1 MSDPP
6 SPASPPPPASPPSPA
21 SRRPI
26 DRPSLATRAGVSDE
40 ALEQLV
46 ALGIVRRHEDGS
58 FREQDVTT
66 VRLAVALGS
75 SGISLDDLG
84 AALASGELPD
94 FGKILAA
101 RPIGLAPR
109 SYRQVAA
116 KLGLDPDAVPS
127 MMEALGLPDIELDD
141 RIREDDADLLE
152 VAAAALGAGL
162 PPETFL
168 QSLRIFAEHLDR
180 IAEHQRTLFRRD
192 IQDRMLASG
201 IPRAEMLAASAAV
214 REVLIE
220 LSFRASHLIHRRML
234 ERHAFENTTEQIE
247 ILLDE
252 AGVRRRPDHDP
263 PAMVFVDLSGY
274 TRMTE
279 EEGDERAAERGAQ
292 LAQIVRGAA
301 GRHNGRLIKL
311 LGDGAMVHFTRAEDA
326 VAAAHEIVDLVDE
339 SPLPAAHVGIAAGP
353 MIRRDGDYFGATV
366 NLASRICD
374 AATAGAVL
382 ATRRVADLTPGRGW
396 IDVGEVTL
404 AGVPEPVAL
413 VELARPD

>member
-1 MSDPP
+1 MSDPAAP
-6 SPASPPPPASPPSPA
+6 TSPPPSASE
-21 SRRPI
+21 RVI
-26 DRPSLATRAGVSDE
+26 DRQNLTTRAGVTED
-40 ALEQLV
+40 ALDQLV
-46 ALGIVRRHEDGS
+46 AVGIVRRREDGS

-66 VRLAVALGS
+66 VRLAVALES

-84 AALASGELPD
+84 AALASGALPD
-94 FGKILAA
+94 FGRILAA

-109 SYRQVAA
+109 SYREVATEF
-116 KLGLDPDAVPS
+116 GLDADAVPP
-127 MMEALGLPDIELDD
+127 MMQALGLPDIELDD

-152 VAAAALGAGL
+152 VAATALRAGL

-192 IQDRMLASG
+192 IQDGMLKRG
-201 IPRAEMLAASAAV
+201 MPRAEMLAASAAV

-274 TRMTE
+274 TRMTA

-292 LAQIVRGAA
+292 LAQIVRWAA
-301 GRHNGRLIKL
+301 GRHAGRLIKL
-311 LGDGAMVHFTRAEDA
+311 LGDGAMVHFGRADDA
-326 VAAAHEIVDLVDE
+326 VSAAVEMLDLVDE
-339 SPLPAAHVGIAAGP
+339 SPLPPAHVGIAAGP

-374 AATAGAVL
+374 ASTAGSIL
-382 ATRRVADLTPGRGW
+382 ATRRVADLTPAREW
-396 IDVGEVTL
+396 VDVGEVEL
-404 AGVPEPVAL
+404 QGVPAPVAL
-413 VELARPD
+413 VELSLPG